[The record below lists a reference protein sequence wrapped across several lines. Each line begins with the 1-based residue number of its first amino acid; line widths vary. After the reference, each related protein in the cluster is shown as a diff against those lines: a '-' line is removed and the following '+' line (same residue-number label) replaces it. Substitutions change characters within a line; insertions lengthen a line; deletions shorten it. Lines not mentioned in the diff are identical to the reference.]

1 MPMSSPKITRMFG
14 LLCVFALLTLL
25 GTAFFL
31 LVAELMAN
39 SPSSSTVFLVVEG
52 EDVGSMRRTTHT
64 AQESFEDL
72 NKYVEG
78 AAMLGASGWRAD
90 DITQVAS
97 GRVVAIPEK

>member
-1 MPMSSPKITRMFG
+1 
-14 LLCVFALLTLL
+14 
-25 GTAFFL
+25 
-31 LVAELMAN
+31 
-39 SPSSSTVFLVVEG
+39 
-52 EDVGSMRRTTHT
+52 MRRTTHT

-78 AAMLGASGWRAD
+78 AAMRGASGWHAD